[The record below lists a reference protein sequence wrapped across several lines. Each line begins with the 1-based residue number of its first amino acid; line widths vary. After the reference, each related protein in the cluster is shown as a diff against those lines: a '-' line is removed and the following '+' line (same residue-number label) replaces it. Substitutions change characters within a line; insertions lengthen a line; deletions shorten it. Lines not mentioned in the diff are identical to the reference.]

1 MPMIAIIFLHMAFT
15 MVGYLLEILEVLVP
29 IFLQDW
35 NDDLFFY
42 FELKIVILI
51 GRIWLAWVFHHGQF

>member
-29 IFLQDW
+29 VFLQDW
-35 NDDLFFY
+35 NDGLFFS
-42 FELKIVILI
+42 FILKIVILI
-51 GRIWLAWVFHHGQF
+51 NWI